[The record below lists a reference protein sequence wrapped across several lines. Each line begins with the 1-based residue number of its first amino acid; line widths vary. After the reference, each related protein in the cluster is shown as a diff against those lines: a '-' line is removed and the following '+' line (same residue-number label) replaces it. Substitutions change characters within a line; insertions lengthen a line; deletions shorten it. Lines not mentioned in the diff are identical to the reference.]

1 MKRHGSQYIKGIK
14 ENDPDRPADIG
25 SLGSLRETDSS
36 CSIESVEPEVQS
48 CAPLISEACVIEP
61 MASDIKKVSVE

>member
-25 SLGSLRETDSS
+25 SLGSFRETDSS
-36 CSIESVEPEVQS
+36 CSVESVEPE
-48 CAPLISEACVIEP
+48 APLISEACVIEP